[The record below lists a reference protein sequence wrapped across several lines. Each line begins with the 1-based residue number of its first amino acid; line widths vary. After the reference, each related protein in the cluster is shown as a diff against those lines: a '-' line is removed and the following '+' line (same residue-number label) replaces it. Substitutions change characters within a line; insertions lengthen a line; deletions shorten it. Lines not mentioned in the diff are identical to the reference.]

1 MRKAKFFA
9 AALLAMSSLG
19 AFAQHQFTVQA
30 NKPGAEIQPTM
41 YGIFFEDINFGADGG
56 LYAEMVENRSFEFP
70 QRLMGWNTFG
80 NVTLSDVKPAFDRN
94 PHYVTLESAGAR
106 EKQTGLENRGFFGM
120 GLKKDM
126 KYDFT
131 VYGRLHLIDG
141 KQGKIRVELVN
152 SKNDVIAKQVINIT
166 NNKWQKLTAT
176 LTSPQTDAK
185 GLMRVYLE
193 KGSESVD
200 LDHIS
205 LFPEDNWNGLR
216 ADLVQDLA
224 DLKPGIFRFPG
235 GCIVE
240 GTDLDTRY
248 EWKNSVGAP
257 ENRPLNEN
265 RWRDTFPHRLF
276 PNYYQSL
283 GLGFYEY
290 FLLSEKIGAEPLP
303 ILSVGLACQYQNDD
317 KDPNAHVA
325 VKDLQSY
332 IDDALDLIEFA
343 NGPVTSK
350 WGKLR
355 ADMGHPAPF
364 NLKQI
369 GIGNEQWGPM
379 YPERLQKFMEQ
390 IHAKYPKIKICG
402 SSGPSADGKDFDY
415 GWEQM
420 RKLGVDMVDEHYYK
434 SPEWFR
440 SNASRYDKYDRKGP
454 KVFAGEY
461 AAHAEN
467 DPNSWEAAL
476 SEAAFMTGLER
487 NADVVY
493 QATYAPLFAHVEG
506 WQWRPD
512 LIWFDNLSS
521 VRSANYYVQ
530 QLYGEKEW
538 FRSNASRYD
547 KYDRKGPKV
556 FAGEYAAHAEND
568 PNSWEAALS
577 EAAFMTGLERN
588 ADVVYQATYA
598 PLFAHVEGWQWRPDL
613 IWFDNLSSVR
623 SANYYVQQL
632 YGENKGT
639 NVLKLT
645 ENGKA
650 VAGENGLYATA
661 CFDKATKSYIVK
673 IANTSNEAKEIN
685 VTFNGIKKL
694 NPGKVTVLH
703 ADDIQAENKIDN
715 KNVVVPVVS
724 DAQVQGNVLNVKM
737 RRERSLC
744 YRLLRQGY
752 QELHREDCQYL

>member
-1 MRKAKFFA
+1 MLRSKNLIAFMLMA
-9 AALLAMSSLG
+9 VSSLG
-19 AFAQHQFTVQA
+19 AFAQQFTIQA
-30 NKPGAEIQPTM
+30 NKLGAPIQPTM

-80 NVTLSDVKPAFDRN
+80 HVTLNDVSPAFSRN

-126 KYDFT
+126 LYDFS
-131 VYGRLHLIDG
+131 VYARLHLLDG
-141 KQGKIRVELVN
+141 KQTKIRVELVN
-152 SKNDVIAKQVINIT
+152 SRNDVIAQQTLTIT
-166 NNKWQKLTAT
+166 NNKWQKHTCT
-176 LTSPQTDAK
+176 LTSPQTDLK

-193 KGSESVD
+193 KGAESVD

-205 LFPEDNWNGLR
+205 LFPSDNWHGLR

-224 DLKPGIFRFPG
+224 DLHPGIFRFPG

-265 RWRDTFPHRLF
+265 RWRDTFTHRLY

-290 FLLSEKIGAEPLP
+290 FLLAEKIGAEPLP

-317 KDPNAHVA
+317 KDPNAYVA
-325 VKDLQSY
+325 VADLQSY

-343 NGPVTSK
+343 NGAVTSP

-364 NLKQI
+364 GLKQI
-369 GIGNEQWGPM
+369 GIGNEQWGAL
-379 YPERLQKFMEQ
+379 YPERLAKFVEQ
-390 IHAKYPKIKICG
+390 IRAKYPEIKICG
-402 SSGPSADGKDFDY
+402 SSGPSADGDMFDY

-420 RKLGVDMVDEHYYK
+420 RQLGVDLVDEHYYK
-434 SPEWFR
+434 SPEWFL
-440 SNASRYDKYDRKGP
+440 AHAGRYDHYDRKGP

-461 AAHAEN
+461 AAHAKN
-467 DPNSWEAAL
+467 SPNSWEAAL
-476 SEAAFMTGLER
+476 AEAAFMTGLER

-512 LIWFDNLSS
+512 LIWFDNLTS

-530 QLYGEKEW
+530 QLYGM
-538 FRSNASRYD
+538 N
-547 KYDRKGPKV
+547 
-556 FAGEYAAHAEND
+556 
-568 PNSWEAALS
+568 
-577 EAAFMTGLERN
+577 TG
-588 ADVVYQATYA
+588 T
-598 PLFAHVEGWQWRPDL
+598 HVLR
-613 IWFDNLSSVR
+613 
-623 SANYYVQQL
+623 
-632 YGENKGT
+632 
-639 NVLKLT
+639 LT
-645 ENGKA
+645 RDGKA
-650 VAGENGLYATA
+650 VEGEEGLYATA
-661 CFDKATKSYIVK
+661 CYDKPTKSYIVK
-673 IANTSNEAKEIN
+673 IANTSGLEKNIQI
-685 VTFNGIKKL
+685 TFQGLKKL
-694 NPGKVTVLH
+694 KPGQVTLLY
-703 ADDIQAENKIDN
+703 ADDIYVENTIEHKDA
-715 KNVVVPVVS
+715 VVPVKSEVQ
-724 DAQVQGNVLNVKM
+724 AQGNVLHATLKPHSFAV
-737 RRERSLC
+737 
-744 YRLLRQGY
+744 YRF
-752 QELHREDCQYL
+752 

>member
-1 MRKAKFFA
+1 MLQSKNLIAFMLMA
-9 AALLAMSSLG
+9 VSSLG
-19 AFAQHQFTVQA
+19 AFAQQFTIQA
-30 NKPGAEIQPTM
+30 NKLGAPIQPTM

-80 NVTLSDVKPAFDRN
+80 HVTLNDVSPAFSRN

-126 KYDFT
+126 LYDFS
-131 VYGRLHLIDG
+131 VYARLHLLDG
-141 KQGKIRVELVN
+141 KQTKIRVELVN
-152 SKNDVIAKQVINIT
+152 SRNDVIAQQTLTIT
-166 NNKWQKLTAT
+166 NNKWQKHTCT
-176 LTSPQTDAK
+176 LTSPQTDLK

-193 KGSESVD
+193 KGAESVD

-205 LFPEDNWNGLR
+205 LFPSDNWHGLR

-224 DLKPGIFRFPG
+224 DLHPGIFRFPG

-265 RWRDTFPHRLF
+265 RWRDTFTHRLY

-290 FLLSEKIGAEPLP
+290 FLLAEKIGAEPLP

-325 VKDLQSY
+325 VADLQSY

-343 NGPVTSK
+343 NGAVTSP

-364 NLKQI
+364 GLKQI
-369 GIGNEQWGPM
+369 GIGNEQWGAL
-379 YPERLQKFMEQ
+379 YPERLAKFVEQ
-390 IHAKYPKIKICG
+390 IRAKYPEIKICG
-402 SSGPSADGKDFDY
+402 SSGPSADGDMFDY

-420 RKLGVDMVDEHYYK
+420 RQLGVDLVDEHYYK
-434 SPEWFR
+434 SPEWFL
-440 SNASRYDKYDRKGP
+440 AHAGRYDHYDRKGP

-461 AAHAEN
+461 AAHAKN
-467 DPNSWEAAL
+467 SPNSWEAAL
-476 SEAAFMTGLER
+476 AEAAFMTGLER

-512 LIWFDNLSS
+512 LIWFDNLTS

-530 QLYGEKEW
+530 QLYGM
-538 FRSNASRYD
+538 N
-547 KYDRKGPKV
+547 
-556 FAGEYAAHAEND
+556 
-568 PNSWEAALS
+568 
-577 EAAFMTGLERN
+577 TG
-588 ADVVYQATYA
+588 T
-598 PLFAHVEGWQWRPDL
+598 HVLR
-613 IWFDNLSSVR
+613 
-623 SANYYVQQL
+623 
-632 YGENKGT
+632 
-639 NVLKLT
+639 LT
-645 ENGKA
+645 RDGKA
-650 VAGENGLYATA
+650 VEGEEGLYATA
-661 CFDKATKSYIVK
+661 CYDKPTKSYIVK
-673 IANTSNEAKEIN
+673 IANTSGQEKNIQI
-685 VTFNGIKKL
+685 TFQGLKKL
-694 NPGKVTVLH
+694 KPGQVTLLY
-703 ADDIQAENKIDN
+703 ADDIYVENTIEHKDA
-715 KNVVVPVVS
+715 VVPIKSEVQ
-724 DAQVQGNVLNVKM
+724 AQGNVLHATLKPHSFAV
-737 RRERSLC
+737 
-744 YRLLRQGY
+744 YRF
-752 QELHREDCQYL
+752 

>member
-1 MRKAKFFA
+1 MRKTNIFA
-9 AALLAMSSLG
+9 ALMLAAMTSLG
-19 AFAQHQFTVQA
+19 ASAQHQFAVQA
-30 NKPGAEIQPTM
+30 NKPGVEIQPTM

-80 NVTLSDVKPAFDRN
+80 NVTVSDVKPAFDRN
-94 PHYVTLESAGAR
+94 PHYVTLEASGAR

-434 SPEWFR
+434 SPDWFR
-440 SNASRYDKYDRKGP
+440 SNAGRYDNYDRKGP

-461 AAHAEN
+461 AAHAKH

-512 LIWFDNLSS
+512 LIWFDNLTS

-530 QLYGEKEW
+530 QLYG
-538 FRSNASRYD
+538 
-547 KYDRKGPKV
+547 
-556 FAGEYAAHAEND
+556 
-568 PNSWEAALS
+568 L
-577 EAAFMTGLERN
+577 
-588 ADVVYQATYA
+588 
-598 PLFAHVEGWQWRPDL
+598 
-613 IWFDNLSSVR
+613 
-623 SANYYVQQL
+623 
-632 YGENKGT
+632 NKGT
-639 NVLKLT
+639 HVLSLT
-645 ENGKA
+645 ENGKT
-650 VAGENGLYATA
+650 VKGENGLYATA
-661 CFDKATKSYIVK
+661 CFDKHTKSYIVK
-673 IANTSNEAKEIN
+673 IANTSNEEKEIT
-685 VTFNGIKKL
+685 VTFNGLKKL
-694 NPGKVTVLH
+694 KAGKVTVLH

-715 KNVVVPVVS
+715 KNVVVPVTS
-724 DAQVQGNVLNVKM
+724 DVQTNGNVLNMKM
-737 RRERSLC
+737 KANSFVV
-744 YRLLRQGY
+744 YRF
-752 QELHREDCQYL
+752 

>member
-1 MRKAKFFA
+1 MLQSKNLIAFM
-9 AALLAMSSLG
+9 LLAVSSLG
-19 AFAQHQFTVQA
+19 AFAQQFTIQA
-30 NKPGAEIQPTM
+30 NKLGAPIQPTM

-80 NVTLSDVKPAFDRN
+80 HVTLNDVSPAFSRN

-126 KYDFT
+126 QYDFS
-131 VYGRLHLIDG
+131 VYARLHLLDG
-141 KQGKIRVELVN
+141 KQTKIRVELVN
-152 SKNDVIAKQVINIT
+152 SRNDVIAQQTLTIT
-166 NNKWQKLTAT
+166 NNKWQKHTCT
-176 LTSPQTDAK
+176 LTSPQTDLK

-193 KGSESVD
+193 KGAESVD

-205 LFPEDNWNGLR
+205 LFPSDNWHGLR
-216 ADLVQDLA
+216 ADLVQELA
-224 DLKPGIFRFPG
+224 DLHPGIFRFPG

-265 RWRDTFPHRLF
+265 RWRDTFTHRLY

-290 FLLSEKIGAEPLP
+290 FLLAEKIGAEPLP

-325 VKDLQSY
+325 VADLQSY

-343 NGPVTSK
+343 NGAVTSP

-364 NLKQI
+364 GLKQI
-369 GIGNEQWGPM
+369 GIGNEQWGAL
-379 YPERLQKFMEQ
+379 YPERLAKFVEQ
-390 IHAKYPKIKICG
+390 IRAKYPEIKICG
-402 SSGPSADGKDFDY
+402 SSGPSADGDMFDY

-420 RKLGVDMVDEHYYK
+420 RQLGVDLVDEHYYK
-434 SPEWFR
+434 SPEWFL
-440 SNASRYDKYDRKGP
+440 AHAGRYDHYDRKGP

-461 AAHAEN
+461 AAHAKN
-467 DPNSWEAAL
+467 SPNSWEAAL
-476 SEAAFMTGLER
+476 AEAAFMTGLER

-512 LIWFDNLSS
+512 LIWFDNLTS

-530 QLYGEKEW
+530 QLYGM
-538 FRSNASRYD
+538 N
-547 KYDRKGPKV
+547 
-556 FAGEYAAHAEND
+556 
-568 PNSWEAALS
+568 
-577 EAAFMTGLERN
+577 TG
-588 ADVVYQATYA
+588 T
-598 PLFAHVEGWQWRPDL
+598 HVLR
-613 IWFDNLSSVR
+613 
-623 SANYYVQQL
+623 
-632 YGENKGT
+632 
-639 NVLKLT
+639 LT
-645 ENGKA
+645 RDGKA
-650 VAGENGLYATA
+650 VEGEEGLYATA
-661 CFDKATKSYIVK
+661 CYDKPTKSYIVK
-673 IANTSNEAKEIN
+673 IANTSGLEKNIQI
-685 VTFNGIKKL
+685 TFQGLKKL
-694 NPGKVTVLH
+694 KPGQVTLLY
-703 ADDIQAENKIDN
+703 ADDIYVENTIEHKDA
-715 KNVVVPVVS
+715 VVPVKSEVQ
-724 DAQVQGNVLNVKM
+724 AQGNVLHATLKPHSFAV
-737 RRERSLC
+737 
-744 YRLLRQGY
+744 YRF
-752 QELHREDCQYL
+752 

>member
-1 MRKAKFFA
+1 MLQSKNLIAFM
-9 AALLAMSSLG
+9 LLAVSSLG
-19 AFAQHQFTVQA
+19 AFSQQFTIQA
-30 NKPGAEIQPTM
+30 NKLGAPIQPTM

-80 NVTLSDVKPAFDRN
+80 HVTLNDVSPAFSRN

-126 KYDFT
+126 QYDFS
-131 VYGRLHLIDG
+131 VYARLHLLDG
-141 KQGKIRVELVN
+141 KQTKIRVELVN
-152 SKNDVIAKQVINIT
+152 SRNDVIAQQTLTIT
-166 NNKWQKLTAT
+166 NNKWQKHTCT
-176 LTSPQTDAK
+176 LTSPQTDLK

-193 KGSESVD
+193 KGAESVD

-205 LFPEDNWNGLR
+205 LFPSDNWHGLR

-224 DLKPGIFRFPG
+224 DLHPGIFRFPG

-265 RWRDTFPHRLF
+265 RWRDTFTHRLY

-290 FLLSEKIGAEPLP
+290 FLLAEKIGAEPLP

-325 VKDLQSY
+325 VADLQSY

-343 NGPVTSK
+343 NGAVTSP

-364 NLKQI
+364 GLKQI
-369 GIGNEQWGPM
+369 GIGNEQWGAL
-379 YPERLQKFMEQ
+379 YPERLAKFVEQ
-390 IHAKYPKIKICG
+390 IRAKYPEIKICG
-402 SSGPSADGKDFDY
+402 SSGPSADGDMFDY

-420 RKLGVDMVDEHYYK
+420 RQLGVDLVDEHYYK
-434 SPEWFR
+434 SPEWFL
-440 SNASRYDKYDRKGP
+440 AHAGRYDHYDRKGP

-461 AAHAEN
+461 AAHAKN
-467 DPNSWEAAL
+467 SPNSWETAL
-476 SEAAFMTGLER
+476 AEAAFMTGLER

-512 LIWFDNLSS
+512 LIWFDNLTS

-530 QLYGEKEW
+530 QLYGM
-538 FRSNASRYD
+538 N
-547 KYDRKGPKV
+547 
-556 FAGEYAAHAEND
+556 
-568 PNSWEAALS
+568 
-577 EAAFMTGLERN
+577 TG
-588 ADVVYQATYA
+588 T
-598 PLFAHVEGWQWRPDL
+598 HVLR
-613 IWFDNLSSVR
+613 
-623 SANYYVQQL
+623 
-632 YGENKGT
+632 
-639 NVLKLT
+639 LT
-645 ENGKA
+645 RDGKA
-650 VAGENGLYATA
+650 VEGEEGLYATA
-661 CFDKATKSYIVK
+661 CYDKPTKSYIVK
-673 IANTSNEAKEIN
+673 IANTSGLEKNIQI
-685 VTFNGIKKL
+685 TFQGLKKL
-694 NPGKVTVLH
+694 KPGQVTLLY
-703 ADDIQAENKIDN
+703 ADDIYVENTIEHKDA
-715 KNVVVPVVS
+715 VVPVKSEVQ
-724 DAQVQGNVLNVKM
+724 AQGNVLHATLKPHSFAV
-737 RRERSLC
+737 
-744 YRLLRQGY
+744 YRF
-752 QELHREDCQYL
+752 

>member
-1 MRKAKFFA
+1 MLRSKNLIAFMLMA
-9 AALLAMSSLG
+9 VSSLG
-19 AFAQHQFTVQA
+19 AFAQQFTIQA
-30 NKPGAEIQPTM
+30 NKLGAPIQPTM

-80 NVTLSDVKPAFDRN
+80 HVTLNDVSPAFSRN

-126 KYDFT
+126 LYDFS
-131 VYGRLHLIDG
+131 VYARLHLLDG
-141 KQGKIRVELVN
+141 KQTKIRVELVN
-152 SKNDVIAKQVINIT
+152 SRNDVIAQQTLTIT
-166 NNKWQKLTAT
+166 NNKWQKHTCT
-176 LTSPQTDAK
+176 LTSPQTDLK

-193 KGSESVD
+193 KGAESVD

-205 LFPEDNWNGLR
+205 LFPSDNWHGLR

-224 DLKPGIFRFPG
+224 DLHPGIFRFPG

-265 RWRDTFPHRLF
+265 RWRDTFTHRLY

-290 FLLSEKIGAEPLP
+290 FLLAEKIGAEPLP

-325 VKDLQSY
+325 VADLQSY

-343 NGPVTSK
+343 NGAVTSP

-364 NLKQI
+364 GLKQI
-369 GIGNEQWGPM
+369 GIGNEQWGAL
-379 YPERLQKFMEQ
+379 YPERLAKFVEQ
-390 IHAKYPKIKICG
+390 IRAKYPEIKICG
-402 SSGPSADGKDFDY
+402 SSGPSADGDMFDY

-420 RKLGVDMVDEHYYK
+420 RQLGVDLVDEHYYK
-434 SPEWFR
+434 SPEWFL
-440 SNASRYDKYDRKGP
+440 AHAGRYDHYDRKGP

-461 AAHAEN
+461 AAHAKN
-467 DPNSWEAAL
+467 SPNSWEAAL
-476 SEAAFMTGLER
+476 AEAAFMTGLER

-512 LIWFDNLSS
+512 LIWFDNLTS

-530 QLYGEKEW
+530 QLYGM
-538 FRSNASRYD
+538 N
-547 KYDRKGPKV
+547 
-556 FAGEYAAHAEND
+556 
-568 PNSWEAALS
+568 
-577 EAAFMTGLERN
+577 TG
-588 ADVVYQATYA
+588 T
-598 PLFAHVEGWQWRPDL
+598 HVLR
-613 IWFDNLSSVR
+613 
-623 SANYYVQQL
+623 
-632 YGENKGT
+632 
-639 NVLKLT
+639 LT
-645 ENGKA
+645 RDGKA
-650 VAGENGLYATA
+650 VEGEEGLYATA
-661 CFDKATKSYIVK
+661 CYDKPTKSYIVK
-673 IANTSNEAKEIN
+673 IANTSGQEKNIQI
-685 VTFNGIKKL
+685 TFQGLKKL
-694 NPGKVTVLH
+694 KPGQVTLLY
-703 ADDIQAENKIDN
+703 ADDIYVENTIEHKDA
-715 KNVVVPVVS
+715 VVPIKSEVQ
-724 DAQVQGNVLNVKM
+724 AQGNVLHATLKPHSFAV
-737 RRERSLC
+737 
-744 YRLLRQGY
+744 YRF
-752 QELHREDCQYL
+752 

>member
-1 MRKAKFFA
+1 MLQSKNLIAFM
-9 AALLAMSSLG
+9 LLAVSSLG
-19 AFAQHQFTVQA
+19 AFAQQFTIQA
-30 NKPGAEIQPTM
+30 NKLGAPIQPTM

-80 NVTLSDVKPAFDRN
+80 HVTLNDVSPAFSRN

-126 KYDFT
+126 QYDFS
-131 VYGRLHLIDG
+131 VYARLHLLDG
-141 KQGKIRVELVN
+141 KQTKIRVELVN
-152 SKNDVIAKQVINIT
+152 SRNDVIAQQTLTIT
-166 NNKWQKLTAT
+166 NNKWQKHTCT
-176 LTSPQTDAK
+176 LTSPQTDLK

-193 KGSESVD
+193 KGAESVD

-205 LFPEDNWNGLR
+205 LFPSDNWHGLR
-216 ADLVQDLA
+216 ADLVQELA
-224 DLKPGIFRFPG
+224 DLHPGIFRFPG

-265 RWRDTFPHRLF
+265 RWRDTFTHRLY

-290 FLLSEKIGAEPLP
+290 FLLAEKIGAEPLP

-325 VKDLQSY
+325 VADLQSY

-343 NGPVTSK
+343 NGAVTSP

-364 NLKQI
+364 GLKQI
-369 GIGNEQWGPM
+369 GIGNEQWGAL
-379 YPERLQKFMEQ
+379 YSERLAKFVEQ
-390 IHAKYPKIKICG
+390 IRAKYPEIKICG
-402 SSGPSADGKDFDY
+402 SSGPSADGDMFDY

-420 RKLGVDMVDEHYYK
+420 RQLGVDLVDEHYYK
-434 SPEWFR
+434 SPEWFL
-440 SNASRYDKYDRKGP
+440 AHAGRYDHYDRKGP

-461 AAHAEN
+461 AAHAKN
-467 DPNSWEAAL
+467 SPNSWEAAL
-476 SEAAFMTGLER
+476 AEAAFMTGLER

-512 LIWFDNLSS
+512 LIWFDNLTS

-530 QLYGEKEW
+530 QLYGM
-538 FRSNASRYD
+538 N
-547 KYDRKGPKV
+547 
-556 FAGEYAAHAEND
+556 
-568 PNSWEAALS
+568 
-577 EAAFMTGLERN
+577 TG
-588 ADVVYQATYA
+588 T
-598 PLFAHVEGWQWRPDL
+598 HVLR
-613 IWFDNLSSVR
+613 
-623 SANYYVQQL
+623 
-632 YGENKGT
+632 
-639 NVLKLT
+639 LT
-645 ENGKA
+645 RDGKA
-650 VAGENGLYATA
+650 VEGEEGLYATA
-661 CFDKATKSYIVK
+661 CYDKPTKSYIVK
-673 IANTSNEAKEIN
+673 IANTSGQEKNIQITFQGLKKMKPGQ
-685 VTFNGIKKL
+685 VTL
-694 NPGKVTVLH
+694 LY
-703 ADDIQAENKIDN
+703 ADDIYVENTIEHKDA
-715 KNVVVPVVS
+715 VVPVKSEVQ
-724 DAQVQGNVLNVKM
+724 AQGNVLHATLKPHSFAV
-737 RRERSLC
+737 
-744 YRLLRQGY
+744 YRF
-752 QELHREDCQYL
+752 

>member
-1 MRKAKFFA
+1 MLRSKNLIAFMLMA
-9 AALLAMSSLG
+9 VSSLG
-19 AFAQHQFTVQA
+19 AFAQQFTIQA
-30 NKPGAEIQPTM
+30 NKLGAPIQPTM

-80 NVTLSDVKPAFDRN
+80 HVTLNDVSPAFSRN

-126 KYDFT
+126 LYDFS
-131 VYGRLHLIDG
+131 VYARLHLLDG
-141 KQGKIRVELVN
+141 KQTKIRVELVN
-152 SKNDVIAKQVINIT
+152 SRNDVIAQQTLTIT
-166 NNKWQKLTAT
+166 NNKWQKHTCT
-176 LTSPQTDAK
+176 LTSPQTDLK

-193 KGSESVD
+193 KGAESVD

-205 LFPEDNWNGLR
+205 LFPSDNWHGLR

-224 DLKPGIFRFPG
+224 DLHPGIFRFPG

-265 RWRDTFPHRLF
+265 RWRDTFTHRLY

-290 FLLSEKIGAEPLP
+290 FLLAEKIGAEPLP

-325 VKDLQSY
+325 VADLQSY

-343 NGPVTSK
+343 NGAVTSP

-364 NLKQI
+364 GLKQI
-369 GIGNEQWGPM
+369 GIGNEQWGAL
-379 YPERLQKFMEQ
+379 YPERLAKFVEQ
-390 IHAKYPKIKICG
+390 IRAKYPEIKICG
-402 SSGPSADGKDFDY
+402 SSGPSADGDMFDY

-420 RKLGVDMVDEHYYK
+420 RQLGVDLVDEHYYK
-434 SPEWFR
+434 SPEWFL
-440 SNASRYDKYDRKGP
+440 AHAGRYDHYDRKGP

-461 AAHAEN
+461 AAHAKN
-467 DPNSWEAAL
+467 NPNSWEAAL
-476 SEAAFMTGLER
+476 AEAAFMTGLER

-512 LIWFDNLSS
+512 LIWFDNLTS

-530 QLYGEKEW
+530 QLYGM
-538 FRSNASRYD
+538 N
-547 KYDRKGPKV
+547 
-556 FAGEYAAHAEND
+556 
-568 PNSWEAALS
+568 
-577 EAAFMTGLERN
+577 TG
-588 ADVVYQATYA
+588 T
-598 PLFAHVEGWQWRPDL
+598 HVLR
-613 IWFDNLSSVR
+613 
-623 SANYYVQQL
+623 
-632 YGENKGT
+632 
-639 NVLKLT
+639 LT
-645 ENGKA
+645 RDGKA
-650 VAGENGLYATA
+650 VEGEEGLYATA
-661 CFDKATKSYIVK
+661 CYDKPTKSYIVK
-673 IANTSNEAKEIN
+673 IANTSGLEKNIQI
-685 VTFNGIKKL
+685 TFQGLKKL
-694 NPGKVTVLH
+694 KPGQVTLLY
-703 ADDIQAENKIDN
+703 ADDIYVENTIEHKDA
-715 KNVVVPVVS
+715 VVPVKSEVQ
-724 DAQVQGNVLNVKM
+724 AQGNVLHATLKPHSFAV
-737 RRERSLC
+737 
-744 YRLLRQGY
+744 YRF
-752 QELHREDCQYL
+752 